1 MFQQITP
8 IPMAQNL
15 SQHELMSFNSRIGL
29 ACSDTVQP
37 HRVGRPDDAGGVGEC
52 LPHYCCLRM
61 NFGFG
66 DENIILTL
74 INRTVC
80 MVNCVNTTRNLRET
94 PMKPNEF
101 RNPKVGKTIRTQTGY
116 WAFIPAPLPPVF
128 EWSTLLVSALS
139 EADRELSR
147 LTALAGN
154 FPFPRLLTQ
163 PFIRREAVLSSRIE
177 GTRASL
183 TDLYHYESAQL
194 SFLEPN
200 DDVREVHNYVR
211 ALDDGLERLKTLPV
225 SLRLIREI
233 HAKLLEGV
241 RGGQLTPGKF
251 RRTQNWIGPAGS
263 TIETATYVPP
273 PVDEMLDA
281 LSDLEKF
288 IHAEPEIPALAR
300 AGLIHYQ
307 FEAIHPFLDGNGR
320 VGRLLIMLLFREW
333 NILSQP
339 LLNLSAYFERHR
351 QEYYDHLLAVSQRG
365 QWEEWL
371 RFFLR
376 GVSLQAQDSVFRMTR
391 LQGIRTKY
399 ETRVQVDRNSAR
411 MAAVID
417 FIFSRPILTI
427 RQLETALDM
436 PYMAA
441 KRYIDKLVEN
451 GILQETTGY
460 ARNRVFL
467 ANEIFQALEKPE

>member
-1 MFQQITP
+1 
-8 IPMAQNL
+8 
-15 SQHELMSFNSRIGL
+15 
-29 ACSDTVQP
+29 
-37 HRVGRPDDAGGVGEC
+37 
-52 LPHYCCLRM
+52 
-61 NFGFG
+61 
-66 DENIILTL
+66 
-74 INRTVC
+74 
-80 MVNCVNTTRNLRET
+80 
-94 PMKPNEF
+94 MKPNDF
-101 RNPKVGKTIRTQTGY
+101 RNHNAGKAIRTQTGY
-116 WAFIPAPLPPVF
+116 WAFLPAPLPPTI
-128 EWSTLLVSALS
+128 EWRTALVSALS
-139 EADRELSR
+139 EAERELSK
-147 LTALAGN
+147 LTTLAGN
-154 FPFPRLLTQ
+154 FPFPKLLTQ
-163 PFIRREAVLSSRIE
+163 PFVRQEAVLSSRIE

-183 TDLYHYESAQL
+183 VDLYNYESAQL
-194 SFLEPN
+194 SFLEPD

-211 ALDDGLERLKTLPV
+211 ALDYGLERLETLPV

-241 RGGQLTPGKF
+241 RGGQLAPGQF

-273 PVDEMLDA
+273 PVDEMRDTLHA
-281 LSDLEKF
+281 LEKF
-288 IHAEPEIPALAR
+288 IHTDVDIPALVR

-320 VGRLLIMLLFREW
+320 VGRLLIMLLFHEW

-365 QWEEWL
+365 QWEAWL

-376 GVSLQAQDSVFRMTR
+376 GVGLQAQDSVFRMTR
-391 LQGIRTKY
+391 LQDIRTRY
-399 ETRVQVDRNSAR
+399 EILVQADRNPAR
-411 MAAVID
+411 MTAVID

-427 RQLETALDM
+427 RQLEVALDM

-441 KRYIDKLVEN
+441 KRYMDKLVDAE
-451 GILQETTGY
+451 ILQETTGY

-467 ANEIFQALEKPE
+467 ANEIFQALENPEGS